1 MAKVELNWNE
11 TIAIKAICDDCDEL
25 DGYGFNR
32 PKDVVEVLMEALDL
46 PNKKAAGAYMADLE
60 KKGLIDIDTF
70 EDEIWV
76 NPDVFEKYCSW
87 C

>member
-1 MAKVELNWNE
+1 
-11 TIAIKAICDDCDEL
+11 
-25 DGYGFNR
+25 
-32 PKDVVEVLMEALDL
+32 MEALDL

-76 NPDVFEKYCSW
+76 NPDVFEERSNHSVWKVRS
-87 C
+87 

>member
-1 MAKVELNWNE
+1 MAEVKLNWNE
-11 TIAIKAICDDCDEL
+11 TIAIRTICDDCDEL

-32 PKDVVEVLMEALDL
+32 PSDVVEALMEALDL
-46 PNKKAAGAYMADLE
+46 PNKKAAGAYMTDLE
-60 KKGLIDIDTF
+60 KKGLIDINTYD
-70 EDEIWV
+70 DEIWV